1 MTDKLKSELFKLDEE
16 FKEEKKRNFE
26 LSQSVNK
33 LQIINEA
40 FKRQNSDLKISLKYK
55 EGVHYDLCSQIFMI
69 INTVDPKDWNG
80 SFIKLY
86 QTHIK
91 EEKHKSNLSKKRDDT
106 SE

>member
-40 FKRQNSDLKISLKYK
+40 FKR
-55 EGVHYDLCSQIFMI
+55 
-69 INTVDPKDWNG
+69 
-80 SFIKLY
+80 
-86 QTHIK
+86 
-91 EEKHKSNLSKKRDDT
+91 
-106 SE
+106 